1 MFKEL
6 KENIIK
12 GVKKGMMTISHQI
25 ENINKE
31 TVTRFKEVMDKNF
44 QNLKKIII
52 LTFKKLSE
60 L

>member
-12 GVKKGMMTISHQI
+12 GVKKGIMIISHQI

-31 TVTRFKEVMDKNF
+31 TVT
-44 QNLKKIII
+44 
-52 LTFKKLSE
+52 
-60 L
+60 

>member
-12 GVKKGMMTISHQI
+12 GVKKGMMTIYHHI

-31 TVTRFKEVMDKNF
+31 RAT
-44 QNLKKIII
+44 
-52 LTFKKLSE
+52 
-60 L
+60 